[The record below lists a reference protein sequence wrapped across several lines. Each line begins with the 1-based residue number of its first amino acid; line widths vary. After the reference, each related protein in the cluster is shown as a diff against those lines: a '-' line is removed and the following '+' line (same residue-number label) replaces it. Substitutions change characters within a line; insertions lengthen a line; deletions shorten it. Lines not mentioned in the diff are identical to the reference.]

1 MNRIAAGVIC
11 VVLGA
16 LTGAAWVAHGYI
28 LGVVA
33 DRPESDGAF
42 QGPELPTLTLTSI
55 FGVGA
60 SLVLLFLGVALLVQ
74 ARSRADA

>member
-1 MNRIAAGVIC
+1 MNRISGIIC
-11 VVLGA
+11 VALGA
-16 LTGAAWVAHGYI
+16 LTGAAWIAHGYI

-42 QGPELPTLTLTSI
+42 QGAELPTLTLTSM

-60 SLVLLFLGVALLVQ
+60 SLVLVLLGVALLVQ
-74 ARSRADA
+74 ARDHVDA